1 MVCKMVVI
9 KDLVEFMN
17 DGTMR
22 TAAELGEAGFS
33 REMLRRAVHDAHLC
47 EVTRGVYRANHQV
60 HYHELEDVATAWFLN
75 RNSVVSFDTAANY
88 HGLTDAVVNS
98 VHLTF
103 PYGGRPSARTA
114 AAGVHVVGHWSR
126 VDAAMEVGV
135 ESVDIAG
142 VKVHMTNVHRTF
154 LDIIS
159 NSITRN
165 SELASK
171 ALVTYSQ
178 DHYDGKILGAYAD
191 ALGISTTLFELRIYD
206 TQQAFSVGVNSG
218 PGF

>member
-1 MVCKMVVI
+1 MADTKNLI
-9 KDLVEFMN
+9 DFMN
-17 DGTMR
+17 DGAMR

-33 REMLRRAVHDAHLC
+33 REMLRRAVHDEHLC
-47 EVTRGVYRANHQV
+47 EITRGVYRANHQV

-75 RNSVVSFDTAANY
+75 RGSIVSFDTAANY
-88 HGLTDAVVNS
+88 HGLSDAVVNS

-103 PYGGRPSARTA
+103 PYGGRPSARTSG
-114 AAGVHVVGHWSR
+114 AGVHVVGHWTR
-126 VDAAMEVGV
+126 VDAGMEVGV
-135 ESVDIAG
+135 EAVEIAG

-159 NSITRN
+159 NSITKD

-171 ALVTYSQ
+171 VLVTYAQ
-178 DHYDGKILGAYAD
+178 DHHDGKILGAYAD
-191 ALGISTTLFELRIYD
+191 ALGISSTLFERRIYD
-206 TQQAFSVGVNSG
+206 TQQAFSVGANSG